1 MTFWYHLV
9 SFGTDKAFQ
18 YHIRYDTDIKKILG
32 SVTKI
37 LKKWRRKSSQ
47 KVPLESPI
55 HIDSTSFETFNASNK
70 HCFETAYLVKSAEIK
85 LIKK

>member
-32 SVTKI
+32 SVTKR
-37 LKKWRRKSSQ
+37 LKKIGGDKVAKKAPLKSPSH
-47 KVPLESPI
+47 I
-55 HIDSTSFETFNASNK
+55 H
-70 HCFETAYLVKSAEIK
+70 
-85 LIKK
+85 